1 MLCSISASTST
12 ATSSSSSGRSNSN
25 WLEKLR
31 SSKGFPSST
40 DLDLEQFLAL
50 PQNHNHPV
58 PPDNLEPS
66 KHPQTH
72 HPTDQLLQNPTQQNP
87 FFTIVTNVLAELF
100 CMGDSSLKIQPG
112 KKCSRKQTIPKF
124 CLPSDPPSDFSN
136 NTANYGGISD
146 NAPAPSKTDSASP
159 VSDDNSGVGLGKE
172 LADHQQ
178 VKLVENVICIEE
190 GEVEEEEE
198 EEEMGYGNLSG
209 FSRTEVTVIDTS
221 FASWKFDK
229 MLFRKKN
236 VWKVRDKRGQFMSSG
251 KKKKRK
257 ASSVDSENVRGG
269 LHRVKKPKT
278 FNGQRGLSK
287 KGSDGAFKDEYHLND
302 KSRTASRKISDSFS
316 KALKKKQST
325 LSLENGG
332 SSVVLIKNIPTGKKS
347 GTSSPRSCP
356 KSIQR
361 QVKV

>member
-1 MLCSISASTST
+1 
-12 ATSSSSSGRSNSN
+12 
-25 WLEKLR
+25 
-31 SSKGFPSST
+31 
-40 DLDLEQFLAL
+40 
-50 PQNHNHPV
+50 
-58 PPDNLEPS
+58 
-66 KHPQTH
+66 
-72 HPTDQLLQNPTQQNP
+72 
-87 FFTIVTNVLAELF
+87 
-100 CMGDSSLKIQPG
+100 
-112 KKCSRKQTIPKF
+112 
-124 CLPSDPPSDFSN
+124 
-136 NTANYGGISD
+136 
-146 NAPAPSKTDSASP
+146 
-159 VSDDNSGVGLGKE
+159 
-172 LADHQQ
+172 
-178 VKLVENVICIEE
+178 
-190 GEVEEEEE
+190 
-198 EEEMGYGNLSG
+198 MGYGNLSG

>member
-1 MLCSISASTST
+1 
-12 ATSSSSSGRSNSN
+12 
-25 WLEKLR
+25 
-31 SSKGFPSST
+31 
-40 DLDLEQFLAL
+40 
-50 PQNHNHPV
+50 
-58 PPDNLEPS
+58 
-66 KHPQTH
+66 
-72 HPTDQLLQNPTQQNP
+72 
-87 FFTIVTNVLAELF
+87 
-100 CMGDSSLKIQPG
+100 MGDSSLKIQPG

-159 VSDDNSGVGLGKE
+159 LSDDNSGVGLGKE

-178 VKLVENVICIEE
+178 VKLLENVICIEE
-190 GEVEEEEE
+190 EEVEEEEE
-198 EEEMGYGNLSG
+198 EEEMGFGSLSG

-236 VWKVRDKRGQFMSSG
+236 VWKARDKKGQFMSSG

-257 ASSVDSENVRGG
+257 VSSVDTENVRGG

-278 FNGQRGLSK
+278 LNGQPRLSK
-287 KGSDGAFKDEYHLND
+287 KGSDGAYKEEYHQHD

-332 SSVVLIKNIPTGKKS
+332 SSVVLIKSMPTGKKS

-356 KSIQR
+356 KSTQR
-361 QVKV
+361 QVKG